1 MYKFQIANK
10 YYDLFI
16 KHLLRKYQNIFNT
29 YSEINFNELEAQTN
43 ISAKDLEKLMSRL
56 NEMDIVEYIPKNDI
70 NCEIRYLKS
79 RKDINSIYF
88 NNDKLKKRKNNLIFQ
103 QKKVSEYINSKECR
117 NIFILRYFGEKK
129 VFKCGKCDICI
140 YEKRE
145 KFKKDEYKKLSIK
158 IINLLKEDE
167 LSIEDIFNLLP
178 LISKKKITD
187 VIEILFEN
195 DEIHKLGNKY
205 KSKYTN
211 L

>member
-1 MYKFQIANK
+1 MTKTVFYWSPCLSKVGTF
-10 YYDLFI
+10 
-16 KHLLRKYQNIFNT
+16 
-29 YSEINFNELEAQTN
+29 
-43 ISAKDLEKLMSRL
+43 
-56 NEMDIVEYIPKNDI
+56 
-70 NCEIRYLKS
+70 KS
-79 RKDINSIYF
+79 TINSA
-88 NNDKLKKRKNNLIFQ
+88 L
-103 QKKVSEYINSKECR
+103 SASK
-117 NIFILRYFGEKK
+117 YSKG
-129 VFKCGKCDICI
+129 
-140 YEKRE
+140 
-145 KFKKDEYKKLSIK
+145 KLSIK